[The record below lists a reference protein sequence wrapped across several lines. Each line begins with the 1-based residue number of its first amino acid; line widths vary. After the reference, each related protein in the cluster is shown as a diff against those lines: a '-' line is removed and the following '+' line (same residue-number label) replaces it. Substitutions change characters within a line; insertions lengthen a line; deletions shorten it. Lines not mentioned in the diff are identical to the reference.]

1 MVFAYNALLKVVALL
16 SPNLY
21 TLTSLQQ
28 QKKICYRKKLYTL
41 QIKIVKNLKLVQ
53 LCFDNMSIMLAV
65 FSSATIYFNAQNHA
79 TKV

>member
-1 MVFAYNALLKVVALL
+1 MLFAYNALLKVVVLL

-28 QKKICYRKKLYTL
+28 QKKFVIEKKLYTL
-41 QIKIVKNLKLVQ
+41 QIKIGKNLKLVQ
-53 LCFDNMSIMLAV
+53 LCFDNMPIMLAV
-65 FSSATIYFNAQNHA
+65 FSSAMMYFNAQNHA